1 MFSVVHSGERR
12 GATETAEGSLRPTHA
27 VSIFSFMDRS
37 DIVFAEKD
45 APLRA
50 DVHTFGALVGDIIR
64 EQGGDALFECVEA
77 ARRTA
82 IRRREG
88 VEAADAELAAL
99 TSGHDP
105 EGAALLVRSFS
116 TYFRVVNRVEQVH
129 RIRRRREYDRDPNV
143 PAPGSVH
150 EALAALAAAG
160 LDTDGAHAL
169 LTRMRIEPVFTAHPT
184 EATRR
189 TVLEK
194 EQRLAA
200 LLLERQNPT
209 LTPRQAAVTLA
220 RIRMEITTSWQ
231 TDTHPSVRPS
241 VADERQ
247 QVLFYLATTL
257 YHILPAYC
265 ESIEEG
271 LGAVYGPNPRGEI
284 PSPLRFGS
292 WVGGDMDGNPNVS
305 ADTIRDSLASHRT
318 TILRCYHEELTE
330 LASVLSQSSVRVG
343 VSREVL
349 DERDRY
355 AAWFPEAAALLPARH
370 RDMPYR
376 ILCHLMKARLSAAT
390 GSEHG
395 FRNPGEFLGDLRI
408 MADSLEAHAG
418 EHAGAFLVRRA
429 LRRAETFQF
438 HLARLDVRQDA
449 LVHRTVVGALLG
461 DAEWVDRDRSTRAA
475 RLRRAIL
482 DGEVPSAAPD
492 VEQQKT
498 LEVFRAI
505 AECQREHGPEAI
517 GPFIISMA
525 EGVDDV
531 LTVLLLARW
540 GGCVEDAG
548 TVPLDV
554 APLFETVDDL
564 TAGPATLEALLADPV
579 YAGHLETRDRRQ
591 IVMVGYSDSSK
602 DGGVTA
608 ARWALQQAQAA
619 LTEVAHRARVDLTI
633 FHGRGGTVG
642 RGGGK
647 PSRAILAAPPG
658 SVNGRLRVTEQ
669 GEVIDAKYGSPGIA
683 ARTLER
689 VTGAVAL
696 ATALPR
702 PRDTPEQRW
711 HALMQEVA
719 DTSRAA
725 YRALVHEHPHFL
737 EYFRTATPIDVIERM
752 AIGSRPPSR
761 RSGGGIENLR
771 AIPWTFSWTQ
781 NRHVI
786 PGWFGLGSGL
796 DAVSRRHGIESL
808 QEAAEAWPFFSTL
821 LADAEMVL
829 AKSDLTIGA
838 RYADLAGDTG
848 RVVFP
853 IIQEEFDRTV
863 AHVLAILG
871 TTTLLDGDPTLQR
884 LIRLRNPYVDPMSFL
899 QVDLLRRWRAAGR
912 PEDAHVEALFETVNG
927 IAQGLQNTG

>member
-1 MFSVVHSGERR
+1 M
-12 GATETAEGSLRPTHA
+12 RPTHA

-64 EQGGDALFECVEA
+64 EQGGEALFECVEA

-105 EGAALLVRSFS
+105 GRAALLVRSFS

-129 RIRRRREYDRDPNV
+129 RIRRRREYDRDPAV

-150 EALAALAAAG
+150 QALASLAAAG
-160 LDTDGAHAL
+160 LDAESACEL

-194 EQRLAA
+194 EQRFAA

-209 LTPRQAAVTLA
+209 LTPRQVAVNLA

-241 VADERQ
+241 VADERE

-265 ESIEEG
+265 ESIEEA

-305 ADTIRDSLASHRT
+305 AETIRDSLASHRR
-318 TILRCYHEELTE
+318 TILRCYQDE
-330 LASVLSQSSVRVG
+330 LAQLAAALSQSTSRVA
-343 VSREVL
+343 VSRDIL
-349 DERDRY
+349 DQLDRY
-355 AAWFPEAAALLPARH
+355 LAWFPEAAALLPARH
-370 RDMPYR
+370 QDMPYR
-376 ILCHLMKARLSAAT
+376 MLCHLMSARLSTA
-390 GSEHG
+390 GPGHG
-395 FRNPGEFLGDLRI
+395 YRDPEEFHGDLQLI
-408 MADSLEAHAG
+408 ADSLEAHSG
-418 EHAGAFLVRRA
+418 EHAGLFLVRRA

-449 LVHRTVVGALLG
+449 LVHRAVVGALL
-461 DAEWVDRDRSTRAA
+461 DDPEWLGRDRSSRVA
-475 RLRRAIL
+475 RLRTAIL
-482 DGEVPSAAPD
+482 DGENPSAAPGA
-492 VEQQKT
+492 EEQKT
-498 LEVFRAI
+498 LAVFRAI
-505 AECQREHGPEAI
+505 AGCQREHGPDAI

-548 TVPLDV
+548 PVPLDV

-564 TAGPATLEALLADPV
+564 TAGPATLEALLADSV
-579 YAGHLETRDRRQ
+579 YAGHLKTRNRRQ

-702 PRDTPEQRW
+702 PRDTREQGW

-719 DTSRAA
+719 ETSRST
-725 YRALVHEHPHFL
+725 YRALVHEHPLFL
-737 EYFRTATPIDVIERM
+737 EYFRTATPMDVIERM

-761 RSGGGIENLR
+761 RSGGGIGNLR

-808 QEAAEAWPFFSTL
+808 QEAAEAWPFLATL
-821 LADAEMVL
+821 LADVEMVL
-829 AKSDLTIGA
+829 AKADLAIGA
-838 RYADLAGDTG
+838 RYADLAGETG
-848 RVVFP
+848 RVIFP
-853 IIQEEFDRTV
+853 IIREEFDRTV
-863 AHVLAILG
+863 THVLAILG

-912 PEDAHVEALFETVNG
+912 PADAHLEALFETVNG

>member
-1 MFSVVHSGERR
+1 
-12 GATETAEGSLRPTHA
+12 
-27 VSIFSFMDRS
+27 MDRS
-37 DIVFAEKD
+37 DIVFTEKD

-64 EQGGDALFECVEA
+64 EQGGEPLYDCVEA
-77 ARRTA
+77 ARRAA

-88 VEAADAELAAL
+88 VGAAENDLASM

-105 EGAALLVRSFS
+105 ERAALLVRSFS

-129 RIRRRREYDRDPNV
+129 RIRRRREYDRDPTV
-143 PAPGSVH
+143 PAPGSIH
-150 EALAALAAAG
+150 EALATLAATG
-160 LDTDGAHAL
+160 LDAEGAHAL

-194 EQRLAA
+194 EQRLAN
-200 LLLERQNPT
+200 LLLERLNPA
-209 LTPRQAAVTLA
+209 LTPRQMAVTLA

-241 VADERQ
+241 VADEREQ
-247 QVLFYLATTL
+247 ALFYLATPL
-257 YHILPAYC
+257 YRILPTFC
-265 ESIEEG
+265 ESIEEAMR
-271 LGAVYGPNPRGEI
+271 AVYGEDRGNEI

-292 WVGGDMDGNPNVS
+292 WVGGDMDGNPNVT
-305 ADTIRDSLASHRT
+305 AATIRDTLASHRR
-318 TILRCYHEELTE
+318 TILRCYQEELDQ
-330 LASVLSQSSVRVG
+330 LAAALSQSTSRVD
-343 VSREVL
+343 VSRDVL
-349 DERDRY
+349 DQRDRY
-355 AAWFPEAAALLPARH
+355 ERWFPEAAALLPARH

-376 ILCHLMKARLSAAT
+376 VFCHLMRARLST
-390 GSEHG
+390 GSGSMHG
-395 FRNPGEFLGDLRI
+395 YVNPGEFLRDLRLI
-408 MADSLEAHAG
+408 ADSLEANSG
-418 EHAGAFLVRRA
+418 EHAGLFLVRRA
-429 LRRAETFQF
+429 LRRAEAFQF

-449 LVHRTVVGALLG
+449 LVHRAVVGALLG
-461 DAEWVDRDRSTRAA
+461 DAEWLDRDRTTRAT

-482 DGEVPSAAPD
+482 EGEVPAAAPD
-492 VEQQKT
+492 AEHQKT

-505 AECQREHGPEAI
+505 ADCQREHGPEAI

-540 GGCVEDAG
+540 SGCVSNAG
-548 TVPLDV
+548 AVPLDV

-564 TAGPATLEALLADPV
+564 TAAPTTLEALLSDPV
-579 YAGHLETRDRRQ
+579 YAEHLGTRQRRQ
-591 IVMVGYSDSSK
+591 VVMVGYSDSSK
-602 DGGVTA
+602 DGGMTA
-608 ARWALQQAQAA
+608 SRWALQRAQAA
-619 LTEVAHRARVDLTI
+619 LTGVARRATVDLTI

-669 GEVIDAKYGSPGIA
+669 GEVIDAKYGLPGIA

-702 PRDTPEQRW
+702 PPEGREQRW
-711 HALMQEVA
+711 HSIMQEVA
-719 DTSRAA
+719 ETSRST
-725 YRALVHEHPHFL
+725 YRALVHEHPLFL

-781 NRHVI
+781 NRHLI

-796 DAVSRRHGIESL
+796 EEVSRRHGIEVL
-808 QEAAEAWPFFSTL
+808 QEAAGAWPFLGTM
-821 LADAEMVL
+821 LADVEMVL
-829 AKSDLTIGA
+829 AKADLAIGA
-838 RYADLAGDTG
+838 RYATLAGETG
-848 RVVFP
+848 KVLFP
-853 IIQEEFDRTV
+853 VIQEEFDRTV
-863 AHVLAILG
+863 AHVLALQG
-871 TTTLLDGDPTLQR
+871 TTTLLENDPTLQR

-899 QVDLLRRWRAAGR
+899 QVDLLRRWRAGGR
-912 PEDAHVEALFETVNG
+912 REDAHLEALFETVNG

>member
-1 MFSVVHSGERR
+1 
-12 GATETAEGSLRPTHA
+12 
-27 VSIFSFMDRS
+27 MDRS

-64 EQGGDALFECVEA
+64 EQGGEALYDCVEA
-77 ARRTA
+77 SRRAA

-88 VEAADAELAAL
+88 ENAAEEELTAL
-99 TSGHDP
+99 TSRHAP
-105 EGAALLVRSFS
+105 ERAALLVRSFS

-129 RIRRRREYDRDPNV
+129 RIRRRREYDRDPAV

-150 EALAALAAAG
+150 EALATLAASG
-160 LDTDGAHAL
+160 LDADGALAL
-169 LTRMRIEPVFTAHPT
+169 LTRLRIEPVFTAHPT

-194 EQRLAA
+194 EQRMAT
-200 LLLERQNPT
+200 LLLERLNPA
-209 LTPRQAAVTLA
+209 LTPRQMAMTLA

-241 VADERQ
+241 VSDEREQ
-247 QVLFYLATTL
+247 TLFYLATTL
-257 YHILPAYC
+257 YRILPAFC
-265 ESIEEG
+265 ESIEEAMR
-271 LGAVYGPNPRGEI
+271 AVYGEDRGNEI

-292 WVGGDMDGNPNVS
+292 WVGGDMDGNPNVT
-305 ADTIRDSLASHRT
+305 AETIRDTMASHRS
-318 TILRCYHEELTE
+318 TILRCYQEELE
-330 LASVLSQSSVRVG
+330 QLAAALSQSTSRVD
-343 VSREVL
+343 VSRDVL
-349 DERDRY
+349 DQRDRY
-355 AAWFPEAAALLPARH
+355 ERWFPEAAALLPARH

-376 ILCHLMKARLSAAT
+376 VFCHLIRARLSV
-390 GSEHG
+390 GSGSLHG
-395 FRNPGEFLGDLRI
+395 YLNPGEFLGDLRLI
-408 MADSLEAHAG
+408 ADSLEAHAG
-418 EHAGAFLVRRA
+418 ENAGLFLVRRT

-438 HLARLDVRQDA
+438 HLARLDVRQDG
-449 LVHRTVVGALLG
+449 LVHRAVVGALLG
-461 DAEWVDRDRSTRAA
+461 DAEWLDRDRSLRAT

-482 DGEVPSAAPD
+482 EREVPPAAPNA
-492 VEQQKT
+492 EHEKT

-505 AECQREHGPEAI
+505 ADCQREHGPEAI

-540 GGCVEDAG
+540 SGCVNDTGA
-548 TVPLDV
+548 VPLDV

-564 TAGPATLEALLADPV
+564 MAAPATLEALLSDPV
-579 YAGHLETRDRRQ
+579 YAGHLDTRHRRQ
-591 IVMVGYSDSSK
+591 VVMVGYSDSSK
-602 DGGVTA
+602 DGGMTTS
-608 ARWALQQAQAA
+608 RWALQQAQAA
-619 LTEVAHRARVDLTI
+619 LTDVARRASVDLTI

-669 GEVIDAKYGSPGIA
+669 GEVIDAKYGLPGIA

-689 VTGAVAL
+689 ATGAVAL

-702 PRDTPEQRW
+702 PPEGREQRW

-719 DTSRAA
+719 ETSRAT
-725 YRALVHEHPHFL
+725 YRALVHEHPLFL

-781 NRHVI
+781 NRHLI

-796 DAVSRRHGIESL
+796 EEVSRRHGIEAL
-808 QEAAEAWPFFSTL
+808 QEAAGAWPFLATM
-821 LADAEMVL
+821 LADGEMVL
-829 AKSDLTIGA
+829 AKADLAIGA
-838 RYADLAGDTG
+838 RYAELAGEAG
-848 RVVFP
+848 KVLFP
-853 IIQEEFDRTV
+853 VIQEEFDRTV
-863 AHVLAILG
+863 AHVLALLG
-871 TTTLLDGDPTLQR
+871 TTTLLDNDPTLQR

-899 QVDLLRRWRAAGR
+899 QVDLLRRWRAGGR
-912 PEDAHVEALFETVNG
+912 REDAHLKALFETVNG